1 MLRGGEPLY
10 IAKEGMYIHMVTEQA
25 MQTIIKLGFVKDE
38 QNTKLNEI
46 FKDNVKLREIH
57 LDIYP
62 TNPLVSSPLPYM
74 LLSRTIE
81 KKILVKNNGNRLVFK
96 KNIDGYDTY
105 FMNVLLSEIKEC
117 YYKDSDGFY
126 EFILNI
132 QNIYYKITL
141 FN

>member
-1 MLRGGEPLY
+1 MAAEKTL
-10 IAKEGMYIHMVTEQA
+10 M
-25 MQTIIKLGFVKDE
+25 KLGFTKDE
-38 QNTKLNEI
+38 NNTKLNEI
-46 FKDNVKLREIH
+46 FKDNVKLKEIH
-57 LDIYP
+57 IDIYP

-81 KKILVKNNGNRLVFK
+81 KKMLVKNSETRLVLK

-117 YYKDSDGFY
+117 YYSASNGFS

-132 QNIYYKITL
+132 QKIYYRIIV

>member
-1 MLRGGEPLY
+1 
-10 IAKEGMYIHMVTEQA
+10 MYSMTAEKTL
-25 MQTIIKLGFVKDE
+25 MKLGFTKDE
-38 QNTKLNEI
+38 NNTKLNET
-46 FKDNVKLREIH
+46 FKDDIRLKEIH
-57 LDIYP
+57 IDIYP

-81 KKILVKNNGNRLVFK
+81 NKMLVKNSGTRLVLK
-96 KNIDGYDTY
+96 KNMDGYDTY

-117 YYKDSDGFY
+117 YYTDSNCFF

-132 QNIYYKITL
+132 QNIYYRITI

>member
-1 MLRGGEPLY
+1 MCNMA
-10 IAKEGMYIHMVTEQA
+10 AKKTLM
-25 MQTIIKLGFVKDE
+25 KLGFIKDE
-38 QNTKLNEI
+38 DNAKLNETFKDNTKL
-46 FKDNVKLREIH
+46 KEIH
-57 LDIYP
+57 IDIYP
-62 TNPLVSSPLPYM
+62 TNPLVSSPIPYM

-81 KKILVKNNGNRLVFK
+81 KKMLVKNSGNRLVFK

-117 YYKDSDGFY
+117 YYKSSDGFS

-132 QNIYYKITL
+132 QNIYYKITV